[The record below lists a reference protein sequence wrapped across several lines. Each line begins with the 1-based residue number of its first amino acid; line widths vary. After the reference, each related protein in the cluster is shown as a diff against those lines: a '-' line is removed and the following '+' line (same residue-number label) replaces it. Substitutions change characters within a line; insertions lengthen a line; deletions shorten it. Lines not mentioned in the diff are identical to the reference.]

1 MKNIRFFHLI
11 KLNLFILLTFV
22 GLYYFTLY
30 LTIFNTP
37 YGNIFFFP
45 NALRIIAPIIYGIGS
60 FPGLFLGHIYTG
72 IFINDMNDINLVLYL
87 SLEGSLIGFIS
98 YSILKKFKILD
109 KNFKKIKFEKIIFFI
124 LFVSILHSLSAF
136 LIYENRLTIEL
147 KSFKF
152 IITYI
157 IGDFVGGCIGFY
169 VFLKFYY
176 KVDKFLKA
184 K

>member
-60 FPGLFLGHIYTG
+60 FPGLFLGHIYAG
-72 IFINDMNDINLVLYL
+72 IFINDTNDINLVLYL

-157 IGDFVGGCIGFY
+157 IGDFIGGCIGFY
-169 VFLKFYY
+169 VFCKWLYSLY
-176 KVDKFLKA
+176 RVV
-184 K
+184 

>member
-1 MKNIRFFHLI
+1 MKNVNFFHLI

-22 GLYYFTLY
+22 GLYYFTLF
-30 LTIFNTP
+30 LAIFTAP
-37 YGNIFFFP
+37 YGNTFFFP
-45 NALRIIAPIIYGIGS
+45 NALRIITPIIYGIGA

-72 IFINDMNDINLVLYL
+72 IFINDMNDLNLVLYL

-98 YSILKKFKILD
+98 YYILKKFKILD
-109 KNFKKIKFEKIIFFI
+109 KNFKKIKFEKVIFFI

-136 LIYENRLTIEL
+136 LIYENRVTIEL
-147 KSFKF
+147 KTFKF

-169 VFLKFYY
+169 VFLKFYN
-176 KVDKFLKA
+176 KINKFLETK
-184 K
+184 